1 MKYTNYTFMV
11 PWNMHEKVF
20 LLIKFFE
27 GVLFVFILC
36 IHVIPA
42 RKSNNK
48 KKTFLLCKHKH
59 DLNFLFFFFILFS
72 MKKSIFF
79 YVSIF
84 MSFDG
89 LNFAMSYFIY
99 DYVEGTSRMKCIILC
114 HEKIKRLSEITD

>member
-27 GVLFVFILC
+27 GVLSVFILYMLYQQENQ
-36 IHVIPA
+36 II
-42 RKSNNK
+42 K

-59 DLNFLFFFFILFS
+59 DLKFFFIS
-72 MKKSIFF
+72 MKESIF
-79 YVSIF
+79 YGSIF

-89 LNFAMSYFIY
+89 LNFGNELFY
-99 DYVEGTSRMKCIILC
+99 L
-114 HEKIKRLSEITD
+114 